1 MEQQVQHGTMQTGE
15 EAPPSKTEKQTP
27 TPVSALPP
35 ETTPPLP
42 PVRKQRIR
50 PHGWRWV
57 LLILIV
63 IAPLVTMLVWWLVL
77 PPPSPPPR
85 PADCG
90 QPIDASR
97 AGAVAQFCFPTL
109 KPGSNPQLG
118 HGSMTAGP
126 NGNVWFT
133 EFDYIASITPAG
145 KLTEFPVPP
154 PDVFMTAG
162 PDGNLWISTAGPP
175 SIVRMSPNGEY
186 KVFALPAHSHDPAP
200 LIVGPDGNL
209 WFTEGQG
216 VGKFAKMTLAGQIT
230 EFSLPFEVNDLA
242 PASDGNL
249 WVMGN
254 GIIGRITP
262 GGVLV
267 TRFAVATD
275 KITAFTPGPDGNL
288 WFLENDGHVGRIT
301 LAGEIKRFP
310 AFEPTQEGGA
320 SDIITGP
327 DGNLWFSAQPGKIGR
342 ITPSGVVTL
351 FPLSPQAQVGA
362 LAAGA
367 DGGIWFI
374 RSDAVLWGNSPYWTQ
389 IGRITP

>member
-1 MEQQVQHGTMQTGE
+1 
-15 EAPPSKTEKQTP
+15 
-27 TPVSALPP
+27 
-35 ETTPPLP
+35 
-42 PVRKQRIR
+42 
-50 PHGWRWV
+50 
-57 LLILIV
+57 
-63 IAPLVTMLVWWLVL
+63 
-77 PPPSPPPR
+77 
-85 PADCG
+85 
-90 QPIDASR
+90 
-97 AGAVAQFCFPTL
+97 
-109 KPGSNPQLG
+109 
-118 HGSMTAGP
+118 MTAGP
-126 NGNVWFT
+126 NGSVWFT
-133 EFDYIASITPAG
+133 EASNIASITPAG

-162 PDGNLWISTAGPP
+162 PDGNLWISAAGSEASGAGPP
-175 SIVRMSPNGEY
+175 SIVRMSPNGDY
-186 KVFALPAHSHDPAP
+186 QVFALPAHSHDPAP
-200 LIVGPDGNL
+200 LIVGPDRNL

-254 GIIGRITP
+254 GVIGRITP
-262 GGVLV
+262 EGALV
-267 TRFAVATD
+267 TKFAVATD

-288 WFLENDGHVGRIT
+288 WFVENDGHVGRIT
-301 LAGEIKRFP
+301 LAGEMKRFQ
-310 AFEPTQEGGA
+310 AFEPTQQGSA
-320 SDIITGP
+320 SDIIKGP

-351 FPLSPQAQVGA
+351 FPLSPNAQIGV

-374 RSDAVLWGNSPYWTQ
+374 RSDAGMWGNTLYWKE